1 MKVVYRDAAAR
12 EYLDALDWYEERQP
26 GLGQAF
32 RRAVRQAERRLTEFP
47 ESAPYVDRDFRGC
60 LIRRF
65 PYQLVYRIED
75 DVIRVYALFH
85 CAQDPDQ
92 LRSQLEGQ

>member
-1 MKVVYRDAAAR
+1 VKVVYRDAATR
-12 EYLDALDWYEERQP
+12 DYLDALDWYEERQP

-32 RRAVRQAERRLTEFP
+32 RRAIRQAEKRLIGFP
-47 ESAPYVDRDFRGC
+47 ESSPLVDRDFRGC

-65 PYQLVYRIED
+65 PYQLIYRFED

-85 CAQDPDQ
+85 CAQNPDQ